1 MNHRDYGIKLIKCK
15 LIKIFRMIQISNL
28 NAGYGKFQI
37 LYNVSLEILDRT
49 ITSIVGPNGS
59 GKSTLLKSIFGLTT
73 IYDGFIK
80 YNDKVISNLPPHEIT
95 RLGIAYL
102 PQVDNVYLN
111 LTVRENLIM
120 AGYTL
125 KKNEITQRINE
136 VLEFVPQLKDMLDK
150 RAYNLSGGERQMLT
164 IAAALIRQPSVMLL
178 DEPTSNLSPK
188 LSAKLFEKVK
198 EINENMGV
206 TIIIVEQNT
215 KKALEYSDY
224 SCLLVAG
231 RVRYFGSSQDL
242 AANKELGRL
251 FLGI

>member
-1 MNHRDYGIKLIKCK
+1 
-15 LIKIFRMIQISNL
+15 MIQIRDL

-37 LYNVSLEILDRT
+37 LYNVSLDIMDKA
-49 ITSIVGPNGS
+49 ITSVVGPNGS
-59 GKSTLLKSIFGLTT
+59 GKSTLLKSIFGLTS
-73 IYDGFIK
+73 IYGGVIK
-80 YNDKVISNLPPHEIT
+80 FKDKIISNLPPHEVA

-125 KKNEITQRINE
+125 NKNEVSQRINE
-136 VLEFVPQLKDMLDK
+136 VLEFVPQLKEMLDK

-188 LSAKLFEKVK
+188 LSARLFEKVK
-198 EINENMGV
+198 EINEALGV
-206 TIIIVEQNT
+206 TIVVVEQNT

-231 RVRYFGSSQDL
+231 RVRYFGPSQEL
-242 AANKELGRL
+242 LANKELGRL